1 MPSEFETVI
10 TDQTEYGT
18 IITTQ
23 GAAII
28 ADCILN
34 GKKLPIVEAAA
45 GDGGGEA
52 TTPTPGQT
60 ALVNERWR
68 GEIAGKSLSPTT
80 PNMIDVK
87 VVIEDSVGGFTIR
100 EMGLYSDTG
109 VLIAVCN
116 TPATEKVSISGGV
129 SGKLTML
136 MHIVVADASV
146 LDFIINPSLDT
157 VNRQELEDALEAH
170 NEDLEA
176 HPDIREDIQINAEA
190 IVEIGKTA
198 NAAKTTAEK
207 ALEAAE
213 AAAKEVSTLTHTIS
227 VVPSQSGSLTYNGA
241 EQSPVWNNY
250 SPETLA
256 ISGDVKKTA
265 AGTYTAIFTPKGE
278 YVWSD
283 GTNTPK
289 EVTWTIGRAVV
300 NLPTQNG
307 SLTYTGAAQSPT
319 WSGYDSAKMTL
330 GGVTSGTDVG
340 SYSATFTPKGNYQWA
355 DGSTAARTV
364 PWSIGKATVAPPQQS
379 GNLTYTGSAQT
390 PVWTGYDA
398 AKLTMGGTTSGTNAG
413 TYTATFT
420 PTGNYAWA
428 DGSTGAK
435 SVTWTISKAAGSLT
449 LSKSSL
455 TLNAATLSATFTVT
469 RLGDGAINVTSSATN
484 VATVTLSGNTVT
496 VTAKGKGSATITVSV
511 GAGTN
516 HSAPAN
522 KTCSVTVTLP
532 TTTLKDNSWATV
544 RQASD
549 AGNGANYW
557 AVGDTKPVTI
567 NGKVGNFTFSN
578 FTVDAF
584 ILGFNH
590 NASREGSNR
599 IHFQIGK
606 VGGKLVGLCDSQYN
620 NEQTSAGYFHM
631 NTSRTNVGGWNASAM
646 RKTLLGNTGTPTSP
660 PANSLLAALPSDL
673 RSNMKATTKYTDNT
687 AGTNYN
693 VASNVTATTDYL
705 FLLAEFEVF
714 GTRYAANEAEKNY
727 QLQYDYYKAGN
738 SKIHYK
744 HDATGTAVWAW
755 LRSPYYNNFYNF
767 CGIYTSGSYNSNGAS
782 WSAAVAPGFSV

>member
-18 IITTQ
+18 VITTQ

-34 GKKLPIVEAAA
+34 GTKLPIVEAGA
-45 GDGGGEA
+45 GDGGGA
-52 TTPTPGQT
+52 PTVPVPGQT

-68 GEIAGKSLSPTT
+68 GEIVGKELNPTT

-87 VVIEDSVGGFTIR
+87 IVIGDDVGGFTIR
-100 EMGLYSDTG
+100 EMGLFSDTG
-109 VLIAVCN
+109 ILIAVCN
-116 TPATEKVSISGGV
+116 TPDTEKVSISGGV
-129 SGKLTML
+129 SGKLTMI

-146 LDFIINPSLDT
+146 LDIIINPSLDT
-157 VNRQELEDALEAH
+157 VNREELEKALEKH
-170 NEDLEA
+170 NQDPEA
-176 HPDIREDIQINAEA
+176 HPDMREDIQTNAEA
-190 IVEIGKTA
+190 IVAIGK
-198 NAAKTTAEK
+198 AAKTAQATADK

-241 EQSPVWNNY
+241 VQSPVWNNY
-250 SPETLA
+250 NPETLA
-256 ISGDVKKTA
+256 ISGDTSKTA
-265 AGTYTAIFTPKGE
+265 AGSYKAIFTPKGE

-283 GTNTPK
+283 GTNDPK
-289 EVTWTIGRAVV
+289 EVTWTIGRAAITTV
-300 NLPTQNG
+300 PSQSG
-307 SLTYTGAAQSPT
+307 SLTFTGEAQSPT
-319 WSGYDSAKMTL
+319 WSGYDSSKMTL
-330 GGVTSGTDVG
+330 GGVTSETAVG
-340 SYSATFTPKGNYQWA
+340 SYAATFTPKGNYAWG
-355 DGSTAARTV
+355 DGSTAAKTV
-364 PWSIGKATVAPPQQS
+364 YWSIGKATVAPPQQS
-379 GNLTYTGSAQT
+379 GNLTYTGSVQT
-390 PVWTGYDA
+390 PAWTGYDTG
-398 AKLTMGGTTSGTNAG
+398 KLTIGGTTSGTNAG

-420 PTGNYAWA
+420 PKGDYAWA

-435 SVTWTISKAAGSLT
+435 SVTWTIAKAAGSLT
-449 LSKSSL
+449 LSKTSL
-455 TLNAATLSATFTVT
+455 EMNAANLSATFTVN
-469 RLGDGAINVTSSATN
+469 RSGDGAITATSSAPS
-484 VATVTLSGNTVT
+484 VASVSVSGNTVT
-496 VTAKGKGSATITVSV
+496 VTAKAKGNATITVKV
-511 GAGTN
+511 AAGTN
-516 HSAPAN
+516 HSAPGD

-532 TTTLKDNSWATV
+532 EKTLASNSWATV

-549 AGNGANYW
+549 AGTGANYW

-606 VGGKLVGLCDSQYN
+606 VGGKLVGLCDNQYN
-620 NEQTSAGYFHM
+620 NEQTTTGYFNM
-631 NTSRTNVGGWNASAM
+631 NTSRTNAGGWNASNM
-646 RKTLLGNTGTPTSP
+646 RKSILGNSGTPTSA

-687 AGTNYN
+687 GNN
-693 VASNVTATTDYL
+693 QNNASSVTATTDYL

-714 GTRYAANEAEKNY
+714 GTRYVANSAEQNY
-727 QLQYDYYKAGN
+727 QAQYEYYRAGN

-744 HDATGTAVWAW
+744 HNATRTAVWAW
-755 LRSPYYNNFYNF
+755 LRSPCYTTDGYFCVINASGTCSNN
-767 CGIYTSGSYNSNGAS
+767 TAS

>member
-170 NEDLEA
+170 NEDPEA

-265 AGTYTAIFTPKGE
+265 AGTYTAIFTPNGE
-278 YVWSD
+278 Y
-283 GTNTPK
+283 
-289 EVTWTIGRAVV
+289 
-300 NLPTQNG
+300 L
-307 SLTYTGAAQSPT
+307 SL
-319 WSGYDSAKMTL
+319 
-330 GGVTSGTDVG
+330 
-340 SYSATFTPKGNYQWA
+340 
-355 DGSTAARTV
+355 
-364 PWSIGKATVAPPQQS
+364 
-379 GNLTYTGSAQT
+379 
-390 PVWTGYDA
+390 
-398 AKLTMGGTTSGTNAG
+398 
-413 TYTATFT
+413 
-420 PTGNYAWA
+420 
-428 DGSTGAK
+428 
-435 SVTWTISKAAGSLT
+435 
-449 LSKSSL
+449 
-455 TLNAATLSATFTVT
+455 
-469 RLGDGAINVTSSATN
+469 
-484 VATVTLSGNTVT
+484 
-496 VTAKGKGSATITVSV
+496 
-511 GAGTN
+511 
-516 HSAPAN
+516 
-522 KTCSVTVTLP
+522 
-532 TTTLKDNSWATV
+532 
-544 RQASD
+544 
-549 AGNGANYW
+549 
-557 AVGDTKPVTI
+557 
-567 NGKVGNFTFSN
+567 
-578 FTVDAF
+578 
-584 ILGFNH
+584 
-590 NASREGSNR
+590 
-599 IHFQIGK
+599 IHI
-606 VGGKLVGLCDSQYN
+606 
-620 NEQTSAGYFHM
+620 
-631 NTSRTNVGGWNASAM
+631 
-646 RKTLLGNTGTPTSP
+646 
-660 PANSLLAALPSDL
+660 
-673 RSNMKATTKYTDNT
+673 
-687 AGTNYN
+687 
-693 VASNVTATTDYL
+693 
-705 FLLAEFEVF
+705 
-714 GTRYAANEAEKNY
+714 
-727 QLQYDYYKAGN
+727 
-738 SKIHYK
+738 
-744 HDATGTAVWAW
+744 
-755 LRSPYYNNFYNF
+755 
-767 CGIYTSGSYNSNGAS
+767 
-782 WSAAVAPGFSV
+782 

>member
-52 TTPTPGQT
+52 TVPTPGQT

-157 VNRQELEDALEAH
+157 VNRQELETTLEAH
-170 NEDLEA
+170 NTDPEA
-176 HPDIREDIQINAEA
+176 HPDIREDIQTNAGA

-198 NAAKTTAEK
+198 RAAQTTADK
-207 ALEAAE
+207 ALETAE

-227 VVPSQSGSLTYNGA
+227 VVPSQSGSLAYNGA

-250 SPETLA
+250 NPETLT
-256 ISGDVKKTA
+256 ISGDTRKTA

-278 YVWSD
+278 YMWSA

-289 EVTWTIGRAVV
+289 EVTWTIARAVV
-300 NLPTQNG
+300 NPPAQNG
-307 SLTYTGAAQSPT
+307 RLTYTGAAQSPT

-330 GGVTSGTDVG
+330 GGVTSSTNAG

-355 DGSTAARTV
+355 DGGTAARAV

-379 GNLTYTGSAQT
+379 GNLIYTGSAQT

-398 AKLTMGGTTSGTNAG
+398 SKLTMGGTTSGTNAR

-428 DGSTGAK
+428 GGSTGTK
-435 SVTWTISKAAGSLT
+435 SVTWTINKAAGSLT

-455 TLNAATLSATFTVT
+455 TLNVATLSATFTVT
-469 RLGDGAINVTSSATN
+469 RLGDGAINVTSSAAN
-484 VATVTLSGNTVT
+484 VATVTLSGTTVT
-496 VTAKGKGSATITVSV
+496 VRAKGKGSAAITVSV

-522 KTCSVTVTLP
+522 RACSVTVTLP
-532 TTTLKDNSWATV
+532 AATLNANTWATIKEV
-544 RQASD
+544 SD
-549 AGNGANYW
+549 AGQGENYW
-557 AVGDTKPVTI
+557 SVGDTKRITI
-567 NGKVGNFTFSN
+567 NGKVGNFTFSSLAID
-578 FTVDAF
+578 TF
-584 ILGFNH
+584 IIGFNH
-590 NASREGSNR
+590 NSSREGTNR

-606 VGGKLVGLCDSQYN
+606 IGGKDVCLCDSQYGTGQGSN
-620 NEQTSAGYFHM
+620 GYFNM
-631 NTSRTNVGGWNASAM
+631 NPNNSNSGGWSNSYM
-646 RKTLLGNTGTPTSP
+646 RKTLLGNSGTPTSP

-673 RSNMKATTKYTDNT
+673 RAVMKSVTKYSDNT
-687 AGTNYN
+687 GGGSDT
-693 VASNVTATTDYL
+693 ASYVTSTTDYL
-705 FLLAEFEVF
+705 FNLAEFEYH
-714 GTRYAANEAEKNY
+714 GARTYANSAEKNY
-727 QLQYDYYKAGN
+727 QLQYAYYKAGN
-738 SKIHYK
+738 SKVKYK
-744 HDATGTAVWAW
+744 HGGTGTVASHWT
-755 LRSPYYNNFYNF
+755 RSVYSGYSIPF
-767 CGIYTSGSYNSNGAS
+767 CCVNANGTTSSGYARNSWGE
-782 WSAAVAPGFSV
+782 APGFTV